1 MGTIETKKTN
11 KVNTRTIQV
20 LNIVLLH
27 NQKPESYV
35 DLFKNLLQEDY
46 VVDLKGDKHIEL
58 LSFRKLATI
67 DMYEGTF
74 VTYVD
79 IRPDAWF
86 NPDSKEIETR
96 EDFNGLQY
104 GNAKRATFFLVPN
117 RHKLCLFSGGDVS
130 IQHVKAYLEGACR
143 RLLGEGQVH
152 INYVTSKDDIKSAYD
167 NLNITRV
174 KLTLNYSNRAHTSGI
189 EQVFDD
195 AAKADNIALINIE
208 LAAANKESITMEE
221 GGMTD
226 SLLNLA
232 TTLGNGS
239 AEVVGVEVIQPTGRK
254 KKVRTKN
261 RRIRTSDYISK
272 FKIMFYNMFDLPM
285 AIYNEIMTYFK
296 EGE

>member
-1 MGTIETKKTN
+1 MENTSLKRNG
-11 KVNTRTIQV
+11 KVKAKTIQV

-35 DLFKNLLQEDY
+35 NLFKKLLQEDY
-46 VVDLKGDKHIEL
+46 VIDLKGDKHIEL
-58 LSFRKLATI
+58 LNFRKLSTL
-67 DMYEGTF
+67 DMYEGNF

-86 NPDSKEIETR
+86 NPNSKEIETR
-96 EDFNGLQY
+96 EDFDGPQY
-104 GNAKRATFFLVPN
+104 GNAKRATFYLIPN
-117 RHKLCLFSGGDVS
+117 RHKLCLFSGSDIS
-130 IQHVKAYLEGACR
+130 IQHVKAYIDGACR

-152 INYVTSKDDIKSAYD
+152 VNYMTSKDDIKEVYD

-189 EQVFDD
+189 EKVFDD

-208 LAAANKESITMEE
+208 LAAADKESITMEE

-232 TTLGNGS
+232 TSLGNGS
-239 AEVVGVEVIQPTGRK
+239 AEVVGVEVIQPTGKK

-261 RRIRTSDYISK
+261 RRIRTSDYIAK
-272 FKIMFYNMFDLPM
+272 YKIFFNNLFDLPM
-285 AIYNEIMTYFK
+285 AIYNEIMTIFK

>member
-1 MGTIETKKTN
+1 METTSSKRN
-11 KVNTRTIQV
+11 VKVKAKTIQV

-35 DLFKNLLQEDY
+35 ELFEKLLYEDY
-46 VVDLKGDKHIEL
+46 VIDLKGDKHIEL
-58 LSFRKLATI
+58 LNFRKLPNLN
-67 DMYEGTF
+67 MFEGSF

-96 EDFNGLQY
+96 EDFEGPQY
-104 GNAKRATFFLVPN
+104 GNAKRAAFYLIPD
-117 RHKLCLFSGGDVS
+117 RHKICLFSSGDIS
-130 IQHVKAYLEGACR
+130 IKHVKTYIDCACR
-143 RLLGEGQVH
+143 RLLGDGQVH
-152 INYVTSKDDIKSAYD
+152 VNYVTSKDDIKEVYD

-174 KLTLNYSNRAHTSGI
+174 KLTLNYSNRAHTIGI
-189 EQVFDD
+189 EKVFDD

-208 LAAANKESITMEE
+208 LSAAEKESITMEE

-232 TTLGNGS
+232 TSLGNGS
-239 AEVVGVEVIQPTGRK
+239 AEVVGVEVIQPTGKK

-261 RRIRTSDYISK
+261 RRIRTSDYIAK
-272 FKIMFYNMFDLPM
+272 YKVLFNNMFDLPM
-285 AIYNEIMTYFK
+285 AIYNEIMTVFK